1 MNSPTPEFHPGSL
14 VSARGREWIV
24 LPESDMDTLRL
35 RPLGGGEKDESLL
48 YLPLE
53 RQPVRPATFPWPRVD
68 QASNHSASQLL
79 LDALQLKLRNGAG
92 PFRSFGNIAVEPRAY
107 QLVPLLMALKQ
118 ATIRLLI
125 ADDVGIGKT
134 IEAALIAREML
145 DRGEVQRLTFL
156 CPPHLCEQWQRELAE
171 RFHIHAPVVRT
182 ATAARL
188 EKDLPPGASLFD
200 AHPFTVVS
208 LDYIK
213 SERRREAF
221 QRFCPEFVIVDE
233 AHTCTHGGQGRQQR
247 YQLLKGLAENADR
260 HLVLLTATP
269 HSGDENAFYNLL
281 GLLRSEFTA
290 LKDLPAGSRT
300 DLRDELSRHFVQ
312 RRRPDI
318 AEWQDSSMFPERKTS
333 EVTYRLTG
341 AWGQLF
347 NDVLTYA
354 RELVERAEGRAL
366 QEQRMNWWAALALL
380 RCISSSPAAAVN
392 ALRTRLNGA
401 IAPGDDR
408 ELTLEGSRSSD
419 RLRLEDIDQQGEE
432 RVLDGREDA
441 LSTDDIEPAAQTEE
455 TARLQELIAAAE
467 RLAAPGNDPK
477 LEQLQAH
484 LQGLLK
490 DGFLPVVFCRYIATA
505 HYLADFLRAKF
516 KDVTIK
522 AVTGEFT
529 PGEREAAVE
538 ELGESDRRLLVATDC
553 LSEGINLQNLFTA
566 VVHYDLSWN
575 PTRHEQREG
584 RVDRFGQKAREVRS
598 TMLYGEDNPVD
609 GAVLQVILRK
619 AESIRKELGVL
630 VPMPDDEGKLTQALL
645 NAVLLRKT
653 NPVGKVAQASF
664 DFGEPAREI
673 EAAWQSAREKAARNR
688 SIFAQRRLKP
698 EDVLPEWRKSAAVL
712 GGEDDVARF
721 VARAVAKLGVPL
733 EECRRLPGLGSAQ
746 PAPQGGQENLG
757 RPGVFLGAHHKL
769 NIDQLPLT
777 VRERLAADGFIGTL
791 RVSFHQPPAAGSLFI
806 HRTHPIVAALAD
818 TLLERALEETAD
830 ASDADA
836 VARAGAAFVGHVGL
850 RTTVLLLRL
859 RHQLSVTRGAAT
871 RLMLCEETIAV
882 SVAGSGHPAVLAP
895 DAARSLLGA
904 EAVRNMPP
912 PIRDRHLRQALDMLP
927 AWTPQLAAMAKERA
941 QALLQDHRRVR
952 EAAEAKGTY
961 QVTASLPV
969 DVMGLYVLVPSLS

>member
-1 MNSPTPEFHPGSL
+1 MTYAVGSL
-14 VSARGREWIV
+14 VKARGREWIV
-24 LPESDMDTLRL
+24 LPESNDDLLVL
-35 RPLGGGEKDESLL
+35 RPLGGTDREVAGI

-53 RQPVRPATFPWPRVD
+53 GGGVESAAFDLPDPAQPGDYLSCRLLRDAVRLSFR
-68 QASNHSASQLL
+68 S
-79 LDALQLKLRNGAG
+79 GAG
-92 PFRSFGNIAVEPRAY
+92 PFRAAARIAVEPRPY
-107 QLVPLLMALKQ
+107 QLVPLLMALKLDPV
-118 ATIRLLI
+118 RMLI

-145 DRGEVQRLTFL
+145 DRGEVQRMTVL

-171 RFHIHAPVVRT
+171 RFHIHAMVVRT

-188 EKDLPPGASLFD
+188 EKDLPPGTSLFD

-213 SERRREAF
+213 SEKRREAF

-247 YQLLKGLAENADR
+247 YQLLKGLAENEGR

-281 GLLRSEFTA
+281 GLLQSEFAA
-290 LKDLPAGSRT
+290 LKDLAPGART

-318 AEWQDSSMFPERKTS
+318 AEWQDTSMFPERKTT

-347 NDVLTYA
+347 NDVLAYA

-366 QEQRMNWWAALALL
+366 REQRMNWWAALALL

-408 ELTLEGSRSSD
+408 ELMLE
-419 RLRLEDIDQQGEE
+419 EIDQQGEE

-441 LSTDDIEPAAQTEE
+441 LSTDDIEPAAQTED
-455 TARLQELIAAAE
+455 TARLQELIVAAE
-467 RLAAPGNDPK
+467 RLAGPGNDPK
-477 LEQLQAH
+477 LEKLQAH
-484 LQGLLK
+484 LQSLLK
-490 DGFLPVVFCRYIATA
+490 EGFLPVVFCRYIATA

-538 ELGESDRRLLVATDC
+538 ELGDSDKRILVATDC
-553 LSEGINLQNLFTA
+553 LSEGINLQSLFTA

-619 AESIRKELGVL
+619 AESIRRELGVL

-653 NPVGKVAQASF
+653 NHIGKAAQASF

-673 EAAWQSAREKAARNR
+673 ETAWQSAREKAARNR

-712 GGEDDVARF
+712 GGEDNVARF

-733 EECRRLPGLGSAQ
+733 EDYRG
-746 PAPQGGQENLG
+746 
-757 RPGVFLGAHHKL
+757 HHKL

-791 RVSFHQPPAAGSLFI
+791 RLSFYQPPAAGSLFI

-818 TLLERALEETAD
+818 TLLERALEEAID

-836 VARAGAAFVGHVGL
+836 VARAGAAFVGNVSL
-850 RTTVLLLRL
+850 RTTVLLVRL
-859 RHQLSVTRGAAT
+859 RHQLSVTRGTAT
-871 RLMLCEETIAV
+871 RLILCEEMVAL
-882 SVAGSGHPAVLAP
+882 SVAGSGSPEELAP
-895 DAARSLLGA
+895 DTARSLLGT

-912 PIRDRHLRQALDMLP
+912 PIRDRHLQQALDMLP
-927 AWTPQLAAMAKERA
+927 AWTPQLEAMAKERA
-941 QALLQDHRRVR
+941 QDLLQDHRRVR
-952 EAAEAKGTY
+952 EAAEAKGSY
-961 QVTASLPV
+961 QVTASLPI
-969 DVMGLYVLVPSLS
+969 DVMGIYVLVPAVGV